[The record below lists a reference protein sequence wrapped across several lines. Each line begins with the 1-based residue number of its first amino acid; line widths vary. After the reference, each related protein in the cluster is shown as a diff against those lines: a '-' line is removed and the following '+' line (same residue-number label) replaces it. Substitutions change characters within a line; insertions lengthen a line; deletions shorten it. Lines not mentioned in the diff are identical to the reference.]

1 MDLMI
6 LESQKWLNKEYGG
19 DSRYNRVEEDG
30 KTGQKTINGLLRAL
44 QIEFGIT
51 STADNFGP
59 TTERKFKERFPNGIL
74 QQSETSTDKDNIF
87 GIIQCALWCKGYEA
101 VYGKITCEFKKEVAT
116 SIKKLKNDAGL
127 DNSNATISLNLM
139 KALLSMDQFVLLKN
153 YGGTK
158 EIREIQRTLNGKYP
172 EYIGIIPCDGVYGR
186 SMNKA
191 LIKVLQ
197 CIEGMSP
204 DEATGTFGP
213 ATTEGLSKLV
223 INESF
228 TGEAVRLFRYCM
240 TCNQYSTGS
249 NSTSWDSVL
258 GEKIKEFQKMYV
270 LPVTG
275 IGDKNTWMSLLTS
288 KGNPDRDA
296 LACDCATILNL
307 TKATSLYN
315 ADYRYV
321 GRYLTGTVGGTQS
334 KAMTREEIQSIIK
347 AGLRIFAIFQEG
359 IPSLDRYKFEEGRA
373 EGAKAMNAAL
383 KLGIPENEI
392 IYFAIDYDVMDG
404 EVGLV
409 KDYFR
414 GVNRA
419 FDQIGHYY
427 RIGIYG
433 ARNVCTKVCKDGLA
447 ISSFVSDMST
457 GFSGNMGYVIPDNW
471 AFDQFHEYN
480 FGSKDGVFPLDHDA
494 YSGRY
499 SGFAKVND
507 PSQTLPDVSEEYR
520 REKAVEF
527 MESIGLLLGSEFTF
541 GAKYTEML
549 GYGMEV
555 TYTVLKNVSTGSARD
570 MSSEVTV
577 DVTDGKYSAELST
590 SLEYVY
596 GQLDTKYT
604 VDIGLKNVE
613 MLSSMAVALKDGTLT
628 CSTGIDITGAVIFR
642 VNAKQ
647 YLRTSGPVH
656 YTQDYEIEYRF
667 IPYNGDPGSEE
678 AYDLTEIKE
687 AIMEFIKEHKKEII
701 IVTASIVLGY
711 VLGPYIL
718 SLAGSGLSQLEIL
731 SAGMEAA
738 KEIMGICAVA

>member
-6 LESQKWLNKEYGG
+6 LKCQQWLNKEYGG
-19 DSRYNRVEEDG
+19 DSRYNKVEENG

-51 STADNFGP
+51 STADSFGP
-59 TTERKFKERFPNGIL
+59 TTERKFKEHFPNGIQ
-74 QQSETSTDKDNIF
+74 QQSESSTDKDNIF

-101 VYGKITCEFKKEVAT
+101 VYGEITCEYKKKVAT

-204 DEATGTFGP
+204 DEATGTLGP
-213 ATTEGLSKLV
+213 ATAAGLSKLV

-228 TGEAVRLFRYCM
+228 SGEAVRLFRYCM
-240 TCNQYSTGS
+240 TCNQYYTGS
-249 NSTSWDSVL
+249 DLTSWDSAL
-258 GEKIKEFQKMYV
+258 GKKIKEFQKMYA

-334 KAMTREEIQSIIK
+334 KAMTQEEIQSIIK

-359 IPSLDRYKFEEGRA
+359 VPSLDRYKFEEGRA
-373 EGAKAMNAAL
+373 EGEKAMNAAL

-427 RIGIYG
+427 RIGVYG

-499 SGFAKVND
+499 SGFAKVNN
-507 PSQTLPDVSEEYR
+507 PSQTLPDVSDEYR
-520 REKAVEF
+520 RKKAVEF
-527 MESIGLLLGSEFTF
+527 INSIGLLLGAEFTF
-541 GAKYTEML
+541 GAKYRESL
-549 GYGMEV
+549 GYGVEV
-555 TYTVLKNVSTGSARD
+555 TYTILKSASTESSRD
-570 MSSEVTV
+570 LNSEVTI
-577 DVTDGKYSAELST
+577 DVNDGKYSAELT
-590 SLEYVY
+590 KSLESAY
-596 GQLDTKYT
+596 GRLNTKYT
-604 VDIGLKNVE
+604 VDIGLTNVE
-613 MLSSMAVALKDGTLT
+613 ILSSMAVAMKDGTLT
-628 CSTGIDITGAVIFR
+628 CSTGVDITGSVFFKIH
-642 VNAKQ
+642 AKQ
-647 YLRTSGPVH
+647 NLRTSGPVR
-656 YTQDYEIEYRF
+656 YLQEYEIEYRF
-667 IPYNGDPGSEE
+667 IPYDGDLGSEE
-678 AYDLTEIKE
+678 VYDLTELKE
-687 AIMEFIKEHKKEII
+687 AIMEFVEEHKTEII

-711 VLGPYIL
+711 ILGPYIL
-718 SLAGSGLSQLEIL
+718 SLVASGLPKLEVLASAIQATKDIL
-731 SAGMEAA
+731 
-738 KEIMGICAVA
+738 GICAAV